1 MKISIG
7 ADFNAHRI
15 KDVIK
20 TFLEQKGHEV
30 FDYSGSSEEKRL
42 FFDVVPSV
50 VKSIQDGETERGIL
64 ICGTGMGMSLYAN
77 KYKGIFAACC
87 ESVFSA
93 KKCRV
98 INNANVLT
106 MGSWIVGETMACEM
120 ADVFINSSMGE
131 GLEDWRKKNVA
142 AFYEKTLALEEENF
156 K

>member
-15 KDVIK
+15 KDAVK
-20 TFLEQKGHEV
+20 LFLEQKGHEV
-30 FDYSGSSEEKRL
+30 VDYSGDPEEKHL

-50 VKSIQDGETERGIL
+50 AKSIQDGETEQGIL
-64 ICGTGMGMSLYAN
+64 FCGTGMGMSLYAN

-106 MGSWIVGETMACEM
+106 MGSWIIGETMACEM
-120 ADVFINSSMGE
+120 ADVFINSKMGE

-142 AFYEKTLALEEENF
+142 AFYEKSKELENENL

>member
-1 MKISIG
+1 MRISIG

-15 KDVIK
+15 KDAVK
-20 TFLEQKGHEV
+20 GYLEQKGHEV
-30 FDYSGSSEEKRL
+30 VDYSGSSEEKRL

-50 VKSIQDGETERGIL
+50 VKTIQDGESERGIL
-64 ICGTGMGMSLYAN
+64 ICGTGMGMALYAN

-120 ADVFINSSMGE
+120 ADVFINSQMGE

-142 AFYEKTLALEEENF
+142 AFYEKTKALEEENL